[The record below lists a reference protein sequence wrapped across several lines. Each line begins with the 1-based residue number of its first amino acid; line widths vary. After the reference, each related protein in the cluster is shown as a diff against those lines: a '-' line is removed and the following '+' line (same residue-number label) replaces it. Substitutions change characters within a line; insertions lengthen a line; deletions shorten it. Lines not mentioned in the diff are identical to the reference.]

1 MTDPEIYRMFSILV
15 RNQGY
20 QLQLSALSMPTKKDL
35 ELAYESGQKLIE
47 YADSIEEKVQ
57 EYYANTTT
65 GCDEETCE
73 E

>member
-47 YADSIEEKVQ
+47 YADSIEEKVK
-57 EYYANTTT
+57 EFYANTTT

>member
-57 EYYANTTT
+57 EFYAHTTT
-65 GCDEETCE
+65 GCDKETCE